1 LKDGRTV
8 DVHVEHAIGSLQRP
22 MTDAMLERKFH
33 DLADPILG
41 AERSNQI
48 IKACWNLSQAANL
61 KDLLALLKP

>member
-1 LKDGRTV
+1 
-8 DVHVEHAIGSLQRP
+8 

-48 IKACWNLSQAANL
+48 IQACWNLSKATDL
-61 KDLLALLKP
+61 KNLLALLKP